1 MQVPVIANNR
11 VGEEVFAKSSIK
23 FYGGSF
29 ISGQHG
35 QVLAQVR
42 PRSVLVMSVA
52 SMLNLGKRHCSVGVG
67 DGTVSCRIVD
77 CSQLEYAA
85 GPTCSGWS

>member
-1 MQVPVIANNR
+1 VPVIANNR

-35 QVLAQVR
+35 QVLAQVSMGGALDL
-42 PRSVLVMSVA
+42 PAALPVQQPSWQQACHVFDA
-52 SMLNLGKRHCSVGVG
+52 STQWKRNCEG
-67 DGTVSCRIVD
+67 
-77 CSQLEYAA
+77 
-85 GPTCSGWS
+85 

>member
-1 MQVPVIANNR
+1 MPGCVLCVSLQVPVIANNR

-42 PRSVLVMSVA
+42 RLLIFFLGLGWWLGQANRDADVRS
-52 SMLNLGKRHCSVGVG
+52 
-67 DGTVSCRIVD
+67 
-77 CSQLEYAA
+77 
-85 GPTCSGWS
+85 

>member
-1 MQVPVIANNR
+1 VIANNR

-35 QVLAQVR
+35 QVVAQVR
-42 PRSVLVMSVA
+42 PSY
-52 SMLNLGKRHCSVGVG
+52 G
-67 DGTVSCRIVD
+67 DWKLDLCCHIAQGCLCMGIYMHQSTDAVRPCA
-77 CSQLEYAA
+77 QL
-85 GPTCSGWS
+85 